1 MHKTLQLMNFDPVTA
16 LHDDQVAG
24 TQKRLI
30 FYQSID
36 VDAVDDRQMSMLAHA
51 ASAGDAQA
59 VEILLERGA
68 NPNATDKYGLTPLM
82 HLASAPRGWQNMP
95 ESVEL
100 TAMALLKAG
109 ASLLPRDSSG
119 RNAAFIAVDSF
130 LYPFF
135 VAIDHCGAKV
145 SGRLPDSGFT
155 LLHSLCNALVRS
167 SSIEQEE
174 SALLIA
180 VILVKKLG
188 LDPQSKTAVGK
199 TARDLAIAHHSRL
212 IAPWLVYGDNVFKNN
227 ELAQLQLQTLGIN
240 ASEAARMRRIDS
252 LQALLQLG
260 EVYDEPCIEGVCS
273 GLTPLS
279 CAASVVDADIINLLI
294 DAGASPTACINAKT
308 QDGRDVVGTS
318 AMRMLLWAPQ
328 SQTTLPTGLTA
339 DDWARALSAMLRV
352 QGAADA
358 PIDPEGRTPLLCLA
372 QNVQRGWQ
380 AGERSWPELAT
391 SLLLANGANPNRPMP
406 ASGDTHPFSKVPG
419 GITALGLLACHGGVV
434 AENMAIALLQAG
446 AHVNAAD
453 ITGSTPLMHA
463 AQISSPSQAESFVE
477 LLLQNGADP
486 TLKNNAAQ
494 TALDLAAGAG
504 NEVVVELLFS
514 AMENQNSKQE
524 ETVLSSSEENSEALQ
539 TDFFSRIRA
548 MTSASAIKTDP
559 TDQLDHER
567 KAPVRSSNNA
577 HNASQPQSA
586 SFFERMRQRSGVNP
600 KQLQPNDDESSYLS
614 LNLFKE
620 GQTLDLAKRVQ
631 ALKAFLSLALAPV
644 ERVEEELELLAL
656 GLLSG
661 RAQDDDMLL
670 ARRTADLFI
679 ALQLAAEMDWKVD
692 RAEFCDSLQGLL
704 TYEAIRNAGFSVL
717 PLQDQAEDEVAAYAR
732 AFDELAKLWGWS
744 VKLVELSIDGD
755 SYVFVL
761 LNSLNFNRARQL
773 AQQAGLTL
781 RVAEQIR

>member
-82 HLASAPRGWQNMP
+82 HLACAPRGWQNMP

-358 PIDPEGRTPLLCLA
+358 PIDPECRTPLLCLA

-514 AMENQNSKQE
+514 ALQNQNSKQE

-539 TDFFSRIRA
+539 TDFFSQIRA
-548 MTSASAIKTDP
+548 MTSASAAKADP
-559 TDQLDHER
+559 ADQLDHES
-567 KAPVRSSNNA
+567 KPPVRSSNNA
-577 HNASQPQSA
+577 HNASQTQSA
-586 SFFERMRQRSGVNP
+586 SFFERMRQHSSVSA
-600 KQLQPNDDESSYLS
+600 KQFQSNDGELNHLSS
-614 LNLFKE
+614 NLFKE

-661 RAQDDDMLL
+661 RAQNDDMLL

-679 ALQLAAEMDWKVD
+679 ALQLATEMDWKVD

>member
-1 MHKTLQLMNFDPVTA
+1 MNFDPVSA

-36 VDAVDDRQMSMLAHA
+36 VDAVDDRHMSMLAHA

-82 HLASAPRGWQNMP
+82 HLACAPRGWQKMP

-100 TAMALLKAG
+100 TATALLKAG

-155 LLHSLCNALVRS
+155 LLHSLCNALVRC
-167 SSIEQEE
+167 SSIEEEE

-212 IAPWLVYGDNVFKNN
+212 IAPWLVYGDNIFKNN

-240 ASEAARMRRIDS
+240 ASEAACMRRIDS

-294 DAGASPTACINAKT
+294 DAGANPTACINAKT

-318 AMRMLLWAPQ
+318 AIRMLLWAPQ

-339 DDWARALSAMLRV
+339 DDWAQALSAMLRV

-372 QNVQRGWQ
+372 QNVERGWQ

-391 SLLLANGANPNRPMP
+391 SLLLANGANPNRSMP

-419 GITALGLLACHGGVV
+419 GISALGLLACHGGVV

-446 AHVNAAD
+446 AHVNVAD

-577 HNASQPQSA
+577 HNASQTQSA
-586 SFFERMRQRSGVNP
+586 SFFERMRQHSSVSA
-600 KQLQPNDDESSYLS
+600 KQFQSNDGELNHLSS
-614 LNLFKE
+614 NLFKE

-661 RAQDDDMLL
+661 RAQNDDMLL

-679 ALQLAAEMDWKVD
+679 ALQLATEMDWKVD

-732 AFDELAKLWGWS
+732 AFDELTKLWGWS
-744 VKLVELSIDGD
+744 VKLVELNIDGD

>member
-30 FYQSID
+30 FYQLID

-82 HLASAPRGWQNMP
+82 HLACAPRGWQNMP

-100 TAMALLKAG
+100 TATALFKAG

-318 AMRMLLWAPQ
+318 AIRMLLWAPQ

-339 DDWARALSAMLRV
+339 DDWAQALSAMLRV
-352 QGAADA
+352 QG
-358 PIDPEGRTPLLCLA
+358 
-372 QNVQRGWQ
+372 
-380 AGERSWPELAT
+380 
-391 SLLLANGANPNRPMP
+391 
-406 ASGDTHPFSKVPG
+406 
-419 GITALGLLACHGGVV
+419 
-434 AENMAIALLQAG
+434 
-446 AHVNAAD
+446 
-453 ITGSTPLMHA
+453 
-463 AQISSPSQAESFVE
+463 
-477 LLLQNGADP
+477 
-486 TLKNNAAQ
+486 
-494 TALDLAAGAG
+494 
-504 NEVVVELLFS
+504 
-514 AMENQNSKQE
+514 
-524 ETVLSSSEENSEALQ
+524 
-539 TDFFSRIRA
+539 
-548 MTSASAIKTDP
+548 
-559 TDQLDHER
+559 
-567 KAPVRSSNNA
+567 
-577 HNASQPQSA
+577 
-586 SFFERMRQRSGVNP
+586 
-600 KQLQPNDDESSYLS
+600 LS
-614 LNLFKE
+614 L
-620 GQTLDLAKRVQ
+620 
-631 ALKAFLSLALAPV
+631 
-644 ERVEEELELLAL
+644 
-656 GLLSG
+656 
-661 RAQDDDMLL
+661 
-670 ARRTADLFI
+670 I
-679 ALQLAAEMDWKVD
+679 H
-692 RAEFCDSLQGLL
+692 
-704 TYEAIRNAGFSVL
+704 I
-717 PLQDQAEDEVAAYAR
+717 
-732 AFDELAKLWGWS
+732 
-744 VKLVELSIDGD
+744 
-755 SYVFVL
+755 
-761 LNSLNFNRARQL
+761 
-773 AQQAGLTL
+773 
-781 RVAEQIR
+781 